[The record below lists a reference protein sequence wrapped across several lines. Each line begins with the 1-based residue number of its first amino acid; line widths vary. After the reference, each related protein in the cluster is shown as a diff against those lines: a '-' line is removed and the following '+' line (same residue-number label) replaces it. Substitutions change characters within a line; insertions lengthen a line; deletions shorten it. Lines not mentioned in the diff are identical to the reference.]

1 MHGSGLIIIVL
12 ILQNWSSKNERK
24 KRDTLEIEVH
34 VIEKCSRQLSDPGT
48 VAAWPETRARRRSV
62 IFDVANGLM

>member
-1 MHGSGLIIIVL
+1 MNPARENFTLFALECISYVL
-12 ILQNWSSKNERK
+12 VLLCMA
-24 KRDTLEIEVH
+24 LEIEVH
-34 VIEKCSRQLSDPGT
+34 VIEKCSRQLSDLGT